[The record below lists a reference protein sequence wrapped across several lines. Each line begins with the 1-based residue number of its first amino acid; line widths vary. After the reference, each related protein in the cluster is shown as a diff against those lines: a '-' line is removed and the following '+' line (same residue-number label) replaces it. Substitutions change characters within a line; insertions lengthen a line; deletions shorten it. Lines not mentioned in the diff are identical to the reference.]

1 MRNAVNL
8 LLICFFSFVAFAQ
21 SSSEQ
26 LKKEQKKLE
35 SKINNTKSLLTQVKN
50 NQKASLNELK
60 LIENQIKSREELVRV
75 FDNQV
80 RMAEVKMIE
89 RKNEIRRLNKRLEDL
104 KTQYKRMILFA
115 YKNRNNIGKIMFL
128 LSADS
133 YNEALKR
140 NKYLQKVAGL
150 QRKQR
155 DLIRQHQSMIQTE
168 IKEIDQEKASKLA
181 ALEEKKKEREQIQK
195 DKGLKEKS
203 YQKFKQDEQKLLA
216 ELKKD
221 ERKKEEVKAQINAAI
236 KREIAENQRR
246 QKEAD
251 EKARAN
257 AKSNK
262 SNKKK
267 NSSGTSTTPTDNSTT
282 ASNDE
287 PKEEKKYVYTES
299 PDGIALGKNFESS
312 KGRLPWPVNS
322 GTITEK
328 YGRNAHPTLEGVFT
342 NNNGIDITCTKGSSV
357 RAVFEGE
364 VSSVFSIPGAG
375 KVVIIKHGSYR
386 TVYSN
391 LSETFVKTGT
401 KVTTK
406 QAIGQLLESDGNVS
420 VCHFEVHSVNNSGTQ
435 SLNPSLW
442 IGR

>member
-1 MRNAVNL
+1 MKNVVNGIVFVFL
-8 LLICFFSFVAFAQ
+8 SFFVFGQ
-21 SSSEQ
+21 TSSDQ

-35 SKINNTKSLLTQVKN
+35 NKIKNTKSLLTQVKN

-115 YKNRNNIGKIMFL
+115 YKNRNNVGKIMFL

-155 DLIRQHQSMIQTE
+155 DLIRQHQQMIHTE
-168 IKEIDQEKASKLA
+168 IKQIDQEKATKLA

-203 YQKFKQDEQKLLA
+203 YQKFKQEEQKLYA
-216 ELKKD
+216 ELQKD
-221 ERKKEEVKAQINAAI
+221 ERKKEEVKAQISAAI

-251 EKARAN
+251 EKAKAKAKA
-257 AKSNK
+257 AKS
-262 SNKKK
+262 SKKK
-267 NSSGTSTTPTDNSTT
+267 TSSGSTSTANDNTNSLE
-282 ASNDE
+282 DE

-299 PDGIALGKNFESS
+299 PDGIANGKSFESN
-312 KGRLPWPVNS
+312 KGRLPWPVAS

-342 NNNGIDITCTKGSSV
+342 NNNGIDITCSRGSSV

-391 LSETFVKTGT
+391 LGETFVKTGS
-401 KVTTK
+401 KVSSK

-420 VCHFEVHSVNNSGTQ
+420 VCHFEVHSVSNAGTQ